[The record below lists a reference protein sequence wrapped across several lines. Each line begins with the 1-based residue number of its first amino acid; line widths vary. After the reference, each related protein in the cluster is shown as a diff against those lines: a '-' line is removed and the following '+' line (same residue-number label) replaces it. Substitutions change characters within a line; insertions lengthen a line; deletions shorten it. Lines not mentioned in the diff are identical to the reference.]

1 MATTWRASPRWPAT
15 RTSPSLRILGLAEN
29 IIEDVSPLATFTTLE
44 ELELGANW
52 ITDVTALAGL
62 QRLEGLY
69 LAANELGDVAPL
81 KGLTNLEELTLAENP
96 EITNLE
102 QLKPLV
108 DAGLIIDIWED

>member
-1 MATTWRASPRWPAT
+1 M
-15 RTSPSLRILGLAEN
+15 
-29 IIEDVSPLATFTTLE
+29 
-44 ELELGANW
+44 
-52 ITDVTALAGL
+52 
-62 QRLEGLY
+62 
-69 LAANELGDVAPL
+69 GDVAPL